1 MAGTLGSL
9 ESKQVLDRASN
20 VTFADGYLFSVLDEV
35 LLAQR
40 FDPGELR
47 LSGKAVAVASAWRP
61 GPSDSWAT
69 TRTAPGAWCT
79 GRRSCPRRG

>member
-9 ESKQVLDRASN
+9 ESRRVLDRASN

-47 LSGKAVAVASAWRP
+47 LSGKAVAVASGLETWPFRFL
-61 GPSDSWAT
+61 GNY
-69 TRTAPGAWCT
+69 
-79 GRRSCPRRG
+79 